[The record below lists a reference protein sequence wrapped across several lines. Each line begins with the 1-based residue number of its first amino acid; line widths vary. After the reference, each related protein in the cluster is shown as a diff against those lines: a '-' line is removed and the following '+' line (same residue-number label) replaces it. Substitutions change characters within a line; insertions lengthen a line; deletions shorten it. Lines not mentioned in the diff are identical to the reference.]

1 MASRRPKPRTR
12 RMESLRRSTWC
23 VRVRRYPRAPCFAHR
38 CACAQDLYCGV
49 LEEKA
54 EQAESLGGGLK
65 LPSGVEISSGQGS
78 DSDSDEDEEA
88 EGSLSKRRKKALVQE
103 LPARSTDAA

>member
-1 MASRRPKPRTR
+1 M
-12 RMESLRRSTWC
+12 
-23 VRVRRYPRAPCFAHR
+23 
-38 CACAQDLYCGV
+38 

-65 LPSGVEISSGQGS
+65 LPSGVEISSGHGS
-78 DSDSDEDEEA
+78 DSDSDDEEEEA

>member
-1 MASRRPKPRTR
+1 M
-12 RMESLRRSTWC
+12 
-23 VRVRRYPRAPCFAHR
+23 
-38 CACAQDLYCGV
+38 

-65 LPSGVEISSGQGS
+65 LPSGVEISSGHGS
-78 DSDSDEDEEA
+78 DSDSDAEEGA